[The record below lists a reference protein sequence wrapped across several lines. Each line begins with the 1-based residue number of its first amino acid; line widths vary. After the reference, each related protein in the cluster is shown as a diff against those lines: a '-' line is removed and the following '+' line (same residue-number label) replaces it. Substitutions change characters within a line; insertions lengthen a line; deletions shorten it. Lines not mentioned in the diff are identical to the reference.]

1 MKTQKAIKDRRSIKY
16 FDADHQMTAEEIDE
30 LLSLAALSPTAF
42 NVQHWR
48 FVVVDD
54 PELRKAIRTYSW
66 DQAQVTDASLLLVL
80 CADLK
85 AWEKQPERY
94 WAKADKEVSEFMLPA
109 IKAYY
114 STKTRVQR
122 DEAMRSCGIA
132 AQTIMLAAKAMG
144 YDSCPMDGFDFNRVA
159 QLIRLP
165 QDHIISMFITVGKAT
180 KKPWPRPGQL
190 PLEELVIKNQFNP
203 RSPKPQSEV
212 KAEPVTE
219 VIAEPTPEV
228 SDEVVAEVKPKAK
241 AKAKPKA
248 KAKVKAKPKAKPKP
262 KAEDDA

>member
-1 MKTQKAIKDRRSIKY
+1 MKTQKAIKDRRSIKH
-16 FDADHQMTAEEIDE
+16 FDADHEMTAEEINE

-54 PELRKAIRTYSW
+54 PELRKVIRAHSW

-94 WAKADKEVSEFMLPA
+94 WAKADKEISEFMLPA
-109 IKAYY
+109 IEAYY
-114 STKTRVQR
+114 SGKTRVQR
-122 DEAMRSCGIA
+122 DEVMRSCGIA

-180 KKPWPRPGQL
+180 QKPWPRPGQL
-190 PLEELVIKNQFNP
+190 PLEELVIKNRFDP
-203 RSPKPQSEV
+203 RSPKPQSELKV
-212 KAEPVTE
+212 ESVAEVA
-219 VIAEPTPEV
+219 AEATPEV
-228 SDEVVAEVKPKAK
+228 TDQEVTAVKVKSQSKPKAK
-241 AKAKPKA
+241 ARAKTKAKT
-248 KAKVKAKPKAKPKP
+248 KPKLA
-262 KAEDDA
+262 DDA

>member
-1 MKTQKAIKDRRSIKY
+1 LTRVCLAYEAAAFSPLAEDLALFSHLSCTSSRYLFQSFFYLSKEFSMKTQKAIKERRSIKH
-16 FDADHQMTAEEIDE
+16 FDADHEMTAEEIEE

-54 PELRKAIRTYSW
+54 PALRQAIRAQSW
-66 DQAQVTDASLLLVL
+66 DQVQVTDASLLIVL

-94 WAKADKEVSEFMLPA
+94 WANADAAVSEFMLPA

-114 STKTRVQR
+114 ANKSRVQR

-180 KKPWPRPGQL
+180 EKPWPRPGQL
-190 PLEELVIKNQFNP
+190 PLDELLIKNRFDP
-203 RSPKPQSEV
+203 RRPKAQ
-212 KAEPVTE
+212 
-219 VIAEPTPEV
+219 PEV
-228 SDEVVAEVKPKAK
+228 MAAVQ
-241 AKAKPKA
+241 
-248 KAKVKAKPKAKPKP
+248 
-262 KAEDDA
+262 